1 MIFEITVL
9 VFRETFF
16 REITVVENDKKSL
29 IQLSIWRVFEKL
41 KYGVKQLENAKI
53 EKVKWDILSHFQT
66 MWKCSRT
73 IKWVGIEFPM
83 DFSRQ

>member
-9 VFRETFF
+9 VFRKTFF

-53 EKVKWDILSHFQT
+53 EKVK
-66 MWKCSRT
+66 
-73 IKWVGIEFPM
+73 
-83 DFSRQ
+83 